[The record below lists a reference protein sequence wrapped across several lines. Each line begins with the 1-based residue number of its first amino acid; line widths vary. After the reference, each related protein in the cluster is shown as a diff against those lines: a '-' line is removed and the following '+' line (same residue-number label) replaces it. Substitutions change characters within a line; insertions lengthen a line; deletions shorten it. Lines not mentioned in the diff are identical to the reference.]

1 MYVDSHCHLNFPELA
16 ADLPAILERMAANQ
30 VTHALVV
37 SVNMP
42 EWPGLMALVEP
53 HAHLWASVG
62 VHPDYEDTPD
72 PSVEELVRL
81 SAHPRVV
88 AIGETGLDYR
98 LSEPLDWQRE
108 RFRRHI
114 RAARETGLPLI
125 VHTRASAED
134 TVRVLREEN
143 AGEVGGVMHCFTEN
157 WEVAQAALEQNFYIS
172 LSGIVTFKNAQI
184 VHEVAAK
191 VPLDRLL
198 IETDSPYLAPVPY
211 RGKLNDPSK
220 VIHVAEKIAD
230 LRGITVA
237 EVARA
242 STDNFFNLFNKIKK

>member
-81 SAHPRVV
+81 SAHPAWSPSARP
-88 AIGETGLDYR
+88 GWTTTGCPSR
-98 LSEPLDWQRE
+98 WTGSASASAV
-108 RFRRHI
+108 I
-114 RAARETGLPLI
+114 SAARETGLPLI

-157 WEVAQAALEQNFYIS
+157 WEVAQAALEQNFIS
-172 LSGIVTFKNAQI
+172 RCPAS
-184 VHEVAAK
+184 
-191 VPLDRLL
+191 
-198 IETDSPYLAPVPY
+198 SPSRMPRSCTRSLP
-211 RGKLNDPSK
+211 RCRWTGC
-220 VIHVAEKIAD
+220 
-230 LRGITVA
+230 
-237 EVARA
+237 
-242 STDNFFNLFNKIKK
+242 